1 AITVPPVGLPSNPF
15 RSTPPPFLPLFGA
28 GGSQQ
33 QHQCHRFCL
42 RQRFM
47 PSHAFLFFTA
57 VLIDPAGHHRR
68 VCRFQTTNEVHY
80 LVSAVVPAWCIL
92 VVPLLHRGT
101 SLLLST
107 SPPSFD
113 YGSSMTTVFNVLH
126 LSDALLSFSRFSR
139 ELSPRKQ
146 LKEEAEL
153 LVEQLMISVQYA

>member
-1 AITVPPVGLPSNPF
+1 
-15 RSTPPPFLPLFGA
+15 
-28 GGSQQ
+28 
-33 QHQCHRFCL
+33 
-42 RQRFM
+42 M
-47 PSHAFLFFTA
+47 PSHAFLFFIA
-57 VLIDPAGHHRR
+57 VQIDPAGHHRR

-113 YGSSMTTVFNVLH
+113 YGI
-126 LSDALLSFSRFSR
+126 SRD
-139 ELSPRKQ
+139 LSPRKQ

-153 LVEQLMISVQYA
+153 LVEQLMVSVQYAAVSFMQWGTQWRLIKWKIFYLSLLIV